1 MNQGDKKSIGRIALQ
16 QRARQADARA
26 AAEGPL
32 AKKPAERRVPDAVS
46 ELKALS
52 EKFGVPAIDLKQV
65 CVRLSDL
72 ELIPLEIAR
81 RHVILPVL
89 VREDRLFVA
98 MANPHDQKVID
109 ELRSHTSGGAA

>member
-16 QRARQADARA
+16 QRARPAEAQAVID
-26 AAEGPL
+26 GPL
-32 AKKPAERRVPDAVS
+32 AAKPAERLPDGVTD
-46 ELKALS
+46 LKALS

-81 RHVILPVL
+81 VRQALIDAVERLDAHSPVGAG
-89 VREDRLFVA
+89 VA
-98 MANPHDQKVID
+98 RATP
-109 ELRSHTSGGAA
+109 AAPAS

>member
-16 QRARQADARA
+16 QRARSTAETTPIT
-26 AAEGPL
+26 EGPL
-32 AKKPAERRVPDAVS
+32 AAKPAERRPDAVA

-52 EKFGVPAIDLKQV
+52 EKFGVPAIDLLQV

-98 MANPHDQKVID
+98 M
-109 ELRSHTSGGAA
+109 